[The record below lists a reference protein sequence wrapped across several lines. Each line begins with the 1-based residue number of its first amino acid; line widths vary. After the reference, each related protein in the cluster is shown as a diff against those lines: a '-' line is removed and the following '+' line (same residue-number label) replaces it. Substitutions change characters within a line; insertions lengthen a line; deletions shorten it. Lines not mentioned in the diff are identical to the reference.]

1 MMGSEFF
8 FLDTTEVLKKKSRRR
23 FAKMTSAEMLNQPK
37 LGLSSL
43 LNLFFD
49 NQVKNLKDNN
59 IYT

>member
-1 MMGSEFF
+1 
-8 FLDTTEVLKKKSRRR
+8 
-23 FAKMTSAEMLNQPK
+23 MTSAEMQYQPK